1 MALGRSIPSAVS
13 QAGPAGLP
21 EVLSELER
29 SGLLLKQ
36 DKRLPSVV
44 SLLAGGPLSSSW
56 WSHPDS
62 RRMFRVLAAL
72 AAHRDVLLSKL
83 LLAKDTFVHRTLWP
97 AFLTVVSAGEPW
109 QLTGLSAQARRLLAG
124 VEASATLVRAPGT
137 AMRELAAR
145 LLVHATEMHTTQ
157 GHHEIAVQAW
167 SSWRAQ
173 VSVVPLDSVDE
184 ARRVLE
190 EASRRLGA
198 RPEALPWLT
207 RKRSGAAM
215 HRRRV

>member
-1 MALGRSIPSAVS
+1 MALGRSIRSAVTR
-13 QAGPAGLP
+13 ADPPGLP

-29 SGLLLKQ
+29 FGLLIKQ

-44 SLLAGGPLSSSW
+44 TLLAGGPLSSSW

-62 RRMFRVLAAL
+62 RRMFRVLVAL
-72 AAHRDVLLSKL
+72 ADHRDVLLSKL
-83 LLAKDTFVHRTLWP
+83 LLAKDTYVHRALWP
-97 AFLTVVSAGEPW
+97 AFLTVVSAREPW
-109 QLTGLSAQARRLLAG
+109 QLTGLSRQARRLLAS
-124 VEASATLVRAPGT
+124 VEASATRVRAPGAAT
-137 AMRELAAR
+137 KELVAR
-145 LLVHATEMHTTQ
+145 LLVHATEMHTDE
-157 GHHEIAVQAW
+157 GHHEIAAQAW

-198 RPEALPWLT
+198 APEALPWLT
-207 RKRSGAAM
+207 RKRSG
-215 HRRRV
+215 VTLG